1 MRNEQLAD
9 ILRPDSF
16 DTIVGQ
22 THLFG
27 PRGVVRRMVES
38 GRVTNMIF
46 FGPPGTG
53 KTTAAAII
61 AASSGMLFRRFNC
74 TSATLAEVKEVL
86 SETNNVFGAGGV
98 LLYLDEIQYFNR
110 KQQQALL
117 EYMED
122 GRVTLIASTTE
133 NPHFYIYNAIISRS
147 SLFEFK
153 PVSAAEMVPA
163 LSRALAHLNA
173 ANETKV
179 TADEETLTY
188 IAAAVRGDVRRGIG
202 LLENAYF
209 AASSTENGEKNTDTC
224 AILRDTVDHF
234 HVKVGNFDDD
244 AHYDLLSCL
253 QKSIRGSDPD
263 ATAFYVAKLVAAGD
277 IISLCRRLQVI
288 ASEDVGLAYPQAA
301 AIVRAC
307 CESAKELGLPEAQ
320 IPLANAAL
328 LLATAPKSNS
338 AYLAVAAAR
347 EDVEKGLGTT
357 VPQHLQSPLFKG
369 YRYPHDYTYH
379 YVKQQYLPDDL
390 RGKKYYVFGDNK
402 TEQAAAAY
410 AATIRREGGKRKE

>member
-27 PRGVVRRMVES
+27 KNGVVRRMVES
-38 GRVTNMIF
+38 GRITNMIF

-53 KTTAAAII
+53 KTTAAAMI
-61 AASSGMLFRRFNC
+61 AKMSGMEFRRLNC

-86 SETNNVFGAGGV
+86 SETSNIFGAGGI

-110 KQQQALL
+110 KQQQSLL

-153 PVSAAEMVPA
+153 PVSRQEMVPA
-163 LSRALAHLNA
+163 LARALAYLNREHQS
-173 ANETKV
+173 NIR
-179 TADEETLTY
+179 ADEETLAY
-188 IAAAVRGDVRRGIG
+188 IAGCVRGDVRRGIG

-209 AASSTENGEKNTDTC
+209 AAESEGGEGDTPRTGVISREN
-224 AILRDTVDHF
+224 VDSF
-234 HVKVGNFDDD
+234 YVRVGNFDEDS
-244 AHYDLLSCL
+244 HYDLLSCL

-263 ATAFYVAKLVAAGD
+263 ATAFYVAKLVAAGEL
-277 IISLCRRLQVI
+277 ISLCRRLQVI
-288 ASEDVGLAYPQAA
+288 ASEDIGLAYPQAA

-307 CESAKELGLPEAQ
+307 CQSAIELGLPEGR
-320 IPLANAAL
+320 IPLINAAI

-338 AYLAVAAAR
+338 AYLALAAAT
-347 EDVEKGLGTT
+347 EDIERGLGNE
-357 VPQHLQSPLFKG
+357 VPRHLQSPLFKG
-369 YRYPHDYTYH
+369 Y
-379 YVKQQYLPDDL
+379 L
-390 RGKKYYVFGDNK
+390 
-402 TEQAAAAY
+402 
-410 AATIRREGGKRKE
+410 

>member
-1 MRNEQLAD
+1 MRNEPLAD
-9 ILRPDSF
+9 LLRPDSF

-22 THLFG
+22 RHLFG
-27 PRGVVRRMVES
+27 ERGVIRRMVES

-61 AASSGMLFRRFNC
+61 AARSGMVFRRFNC
-74 TSATLAEVKEVL
+74 TSATLSEVKEAL
-86 SETNNVFGAGGV
+86 AETNNVFGAGGI

-110 KQQQALL
+110 KQQQTLL

-153 PVSAAEMVPA
+153 PVAPADMVPA
-163 LSRALAHLNA
+163 LARALSRLNEANGTAVA
-173 ANETKV
+173 AD
-179 TADEETLTY
+179 DEVLGF
-188 IAAAVRGDVRRGIG
+188 IAGAVRGDVRRGIG

-209 AASSTENGEKNTDTC
+209 AACPNEKEGKTGQITREN
-224 AILRDTVDHF
+224 VDDF
-234 HVKVGNFDDD
+234 HVKVGNFNDDE
-244 AHYDLLSCL
+244 HYDLLSCL

-263 ATAFYVAKLVAAGD
+263 ATAFYVAKLVAAGEL
-277 IISLCRRLQVI
+277 ISLCRRLQVI

-301 AIVRAC
+301 VVVRAC
-307 CESAKELGLPEAQ
+307 CQSAMDLGFPEAQ
-320 IPLANAAL
+320 IPLINAAL

-338 AYLAVAAAR
+338 AYMALAAAR
-347 EDVEKGLGTT
+347 EDVEAGRGVN
-357 VPQHLQSPLFKG
+357 VPLHLQSPLFKG
-369 YRYPHDYTYH
+369 YKYPHDYTCH

-390 RGKKYYVFGDNK
+390 KGKKYYTFGDNK

-410 AATIRREGGKRKE
+410 AATIRREGGKQK

>member
-38 GRVTNMIF
+38 GRITNMIF

-61 AASSGMLFRRFNC
+61 AKQSGMVFRRLNC
-74 TSATLAEVKEVL
+74 TSASLNDVKQVLAE
-86 SETNNVFGAGGV
+86 TANVFGAGGI

-110 KQQQALL
+110 KQQQSLL

-153 PVSAAEMVPA
+153 PVRPADMVPA
-163 LSRALAHLNA
+163 LSRALAYLNEQHSTSVA
-173 ANETKV
+173 AEDAV
-179 TADEETLTY
+179 LSY
-188 IAAAVRGDVRRGIG
+188 IANGVRGDVRRGIG

-209 AASSTENGEKNTDTC
+209 AASGKEEGSVITRAD
-224 AILRDTVDHF
+224 VDDF
-234 HVKVGNFDDD
+234 YVRVGNFNDDT
-244 AHYDLLSCL
+244 HYDLLSCL

-263 ATAFYVAKLVAAGD
+263 ATAFYVAKLVAAGEL
-277 IISLCRRLQVI
+277 ISLCRRLQVI

-301 AIVRAC
+301 VVVRAC
-307 CESAKELGLPEAQ
+307 CESAMELGFPEAR
-320 IPLANAAL
+320 IPLANAAI

-338 AYLAVAAAR
+338 AYLALAAAA
-347 EDVEKGLGTT
+347 EDVDAGYGTE
-357 VPQHLQSPLFKG
+357 VPLHLQSPLFKG
-369 YRYPHDYTYH
+369 YKYPHDYTGN
-379 YVKQQYLPDDL
+379 YVRQQYLPNDL
-390 RGKKYYVFGDNK
+390 RGRKYYEYGENK
-402 TEQAAAAY
+402 TEQAAKKY
-410 AATIRREGGKRKE
+410 AELIHQEGGKPKS

>member
-22 THLFG
+22 SHLFG
-27 PRGVVRRMVES
+27 KNGVVRRMVES
-38 GRVTNMIF
+38 GRITNMIF

-53 KTTAAAII
+53 KTTAAAMI
-61 AASSGMLFRRFNC
+61 AKMSGMEFRRLNC

-86 SETNNVFGAGGV
+86 SETSNIFGAGGI

-110 KQQQALL
+110 KQQQSLL

-122 GRVTLIASTTE
+122 GRITLIASTTE

-153 PVSAAEMVPA
+153 PVSRQEMVPA
-163 LSRALAHLNA
+163 LARALAYLNREHQS
-173 ANETKV
+173 NIS
-179 TADEETLTY
+179 ADEETLAY
-188 IAAAVRGDVRRGIG
+188 IAGCVRGDVRRGIG

-209 AASSTENGEKNTDTC
+209 AAESEGGEGDTPRTGVISREN
-224 AILRDTVDHF
+224 VDSF
-234 HVKVGNFDDD
+234 YVRVGNFDEDS
-244 AHYDLLSCL
+244 HYDLLSCL

-263 ATAFYVAKLVAAGD
+263 ATAFYVAKLVAAGEL
-277 IISLCRRLQVI
+277 ISLCRRLQVI
-288 ASEDVGLAYPQAA
+288 ASEDIGLAYPQAA

-307 CESAKELGLPEAQ
+307 CQSAIELGLPEGR
-320 IPLANAAL
+320 IPLINAAI

-338 AYLAVAAAR
+338 AYLALAAAT
-347 EDVEKGLGTT
+347 EDIERGLGNE
-357 VPQHLQSPLFKG
+357 VPRHLQSPLFKG
-369 YRYPHDYTYH
+369 YLYPHDYTYN
-379 YVKQQYLPDDL
+379 YVRQQYLPDDL
-390 RGKKYYVFGDNK
+390 RGKTYYAWGENK
-402 TEQAAAAY
+402 TEQAARAY
-410 AATIRREGGKRKE
+410 AELIRREGGKRKP